1 MMLEYACTRV
11 RSSALADSSLWNVER
26 RDGGERG
33 SLNIFGRSGGIAKM
47 PAGSLGFRS
56 GGDAPSGRL
65 RWRARFRHDVTIV
78 NSSGATVGEFRV
90 TPLRRTLTIRGAESL
105 QWNVAFLARRAAWE
119 RNGGDTIADV
129 RLAPLFVNAALVR
142 VANDIEARERDVL
155 VYFGLFLLVTGR

>member
-11 RSSALADSSLWNVER
+11 RSSALADSTLWNVER

-33 SLNIFGRSGGIAKM
+33 SLNVFGRSGGIARM
-47 PAGSLGFRS
+47 PANTLSFRS

-78 NSSGATVGEFRV
+78 DASGATVGEFRV
-90 TPLRRTLTIRGAESL
+90 TPSSRTLTIRGAEPL
-105 QWNVAFLARRAAWE
+105 EWDVAFLARRAAWE
-119 RNGGDTIADV
+119 RSGGDTIADI
-129 RLAPLFVNAALVR
+129 RLAPLFVNAALAR
-142 VANDIEARERDVL
+142 VANDVDPRERDVL